1 MSVLTTL
8 ALMVTSFVAKPRP
21 HDVEI
26 TELKALVDELNRQLM
41 EAGHQRDEA
50 RLEGDRWR
58 ALVERYQGRK
68 EQQRTAG
75 PDFGAQL
82 EMDRARVQMQQ
93 LMAMADLQPY
103 QAQQAQSQQY
113 QYQATQQHALAAQNF
128 HGQGLLGAQNLDLE
142 QSRFC
147 NCVPARHDMFLP
159 SGQRL

>member
-41 EAGHQRDEA
+41 EAKTVAVRLGHQRDEA

-58 ALVERYQGRK
+58 ALVEQYQGRE
-68 EQQRTAG
+68 EQQRPAG

-82 EMDRARVQMQQ
+82 EMERARAQMQQ
-93 LMAMADLQPY
+93 LMAMAQAQPY
-103 QAQQAQSQQY
+103 QEQQAQAQQY
-113 QYQATQQHALAAQNF
+113 RYQATQQHALAAQ
-128 HGQGLLGAQNLDLE
+128 LGAQNLDLE

>member
-58 ALVERYQGRK
+58 AMVERYQGRK
-68 EQQRTAG
+68 EQQRPAG
-75 PDFGAQL
+75 PNFGAQL
-82 EMDRARVQMQQ
+82 EMDRARAQTQQ
-93 LMAMADLQPY
+93 LMAM
-103 QAQQAQSQQY
+103 AQSQQY
-113 QYQATQQHALAAQNF
+113 QYQDNMAQNQQQALAAQNY
-128 HGQGLLGAQNLDLE
+128 GQGFPQMLDGLAGAHQGL
-142 QSRFC
+142 C

>member
-41 EAGHQRDEA
+41 EARTVAVRLGHQRDEA

-68 EQQRTAG
+68 EQQRPAG

-82 EMDRARVQMQQ
+82 ERDRARAQAQQ
-93 LMAMADLQPY
+93 LMAMG
-103 QAQQAQSQQY
+103 QSQQY
-113 QYQATQQHALAAQNF
+113 PATQQYALAAA
-128 HGQGLLGAQNLDLE
+128 QGLQE
-142 QSRFC
+142 QGRMFC

-159 SGQRL
+159 SGQQL